1 MKKSQSGRYWNF
13 LYSLTPMGRRE
24 MQNSPGLTT
33 HGEESSDPCEK
44 IDLIGDDYQTS
55 LLETLLNDPDTF
67 VKKGEELKTA
77 FKNYKGTLL
86 NYQNSKL
93 VLNHDGITDDNVEP
107 EVDWPPKE
115 ANFTNSPELSSDDI
129 SEDEYSFDEHNDDDD
144 DTLTDSDGFY
154 INSNGPLANNI
165 EILKEIATIKG
176 YNAVE
181 CNKLLIFT

>member
-93 VLNHDGITDDNVEP
+93 VLNHDGITDDNVRRAIL
-107 EVDWPPKE
+107 DG
-115 ANFTNSPELSSDDI
+115 SSDKPFFVF
-129 SEDEYSFDEHNDDDD
+129 ECVKRHK
-144 DTLTDSDGFY
+144 LT
-154 INSNGPLANNI
+154 
-165 EILKEIATIKG
+165 T
-176 YNAVE
+176 
-181 CNKLLIFT
+181 KLSRTSCI